1 MGIATIITRR
11 AFAHCAGPR
20 KRVSIVG
27 SGPSGF
33 YTAVHLLTRATEP
46 LHVTLW
52 ESLPTPFGLSRYGVA
67 PDHPE
72 VKNCEDRFTELANR
86 YHGEARPGEHSFEFV
101 GNMTVGQD
109 VALREL
115 LAAEDAVVLSYGCS
129 GDRRLGIK
137 GEEGTAGVFTSRQF
151 VNWYN
156 GHPHHA
162 QDTALN
168 GFDWTRVRRVGI
180 IGNGNVALDIA
191 RLLLTAREEDI
202 WGQTDINPH
211 ALQELQRAPL
221 QEVRL
226 IGRRDFLGSKFT
238 NKELRE
244 MWELERYGVRGH
256 IAPEHFTPEA
266 WTTLPLDRAMKRRID
281 MCQQYLLPFSARTS
295 KSAKKYPATAGDY
308 SKTWVCD
315 YLKSPLRIR
324 RDDKGAIRA
333 LTVCKNTLTPEN
345 KVVRHLDNQL
355 DYDVDVLIT
364 SLGYRGEPLP
374 EFATLGVAF
383 DGDRVS
389 NTRGHVLQM
398 DGSPIPGLF
407 TSGWIANGSR
417 GVIMTT
423 MMNSFAVGDEIL
435 QYLAQSPPKDRST
448 GVDLHGRTHTTWD
461 DWMQIDKVEKQRAAQ
476 GQPRC
481 KLLSV
486 GEMLEAAGCP
496 RDI

>member
-1 MGIATIITRR
+1 MGLATIIARR
-11 AFAHCAGPR
+11 AYGQCGRAR

-86 YHGEARPGEHSFEFV
+86 YHVAAQPGEHSFEFV
-101 GNMTVGQD
+101 GNITVGRD

-129 GDRRLGIK
+129 GDRRLGIE
-137 GEEGTAGVFTSRQF
+137 GEADTAGVFTSRQF

-156 GHPHHA
+156 GHPRHA
-162 QDTALN
+162 QDAALS
-168 GFDWTRVRRVGI
+168 GFDWARVRRVGI

-191 RLLLTAREEDI
+191 RLLLTAREEAL

-211 ALQELQRAPL
+211 ALQALRRAPL
-221 QEVRL
+221 EEVRL

-244 MWELERYGVRGH
+244 MWELERCGVRGH

-266 WTTLPLDRAMKRRID
+266 WAALPLDRATKRRID
-281 MCQQYLLPFSARTS
+281 MCQQYLLPYAARGS
-295 KSAKKYPATAGDY
+295 KSASKYPPPAEGY
-308 SKTWVCD
+308 SKAWVSD
-315 YLKSPLRIR
+315 YLKTPLYIR
-324 RDDKGAIRA
+324 RDGAGAISA
-333 LTVCKNTLTPEN
+333 LTVCKNSLTPEN
-345 KVVRHLDNQL
+345 KVVRHLDEQL
-355 DYDVDVLIT
+355 DYELDVLIT
-364 SLGYRGEPLP
+364 SLGYRGQPLP
-374 EFATLGVAF
+374 EFGALGVAF
-383 DGDRVS
+383 DADRVS
-389 NTRGHVLQM
+389 NSRGRVLRQ
-398 DGSPIPGLF
+398 DGSLIPGLF
-407 TSGWIANGSR
+407 ASGWIANGSR

-423 MMNSFAVGDEIL
+423 MMNSFAVGDEVL
-435 QYLAQSPPKDRST
+435 QYLAQSPPKDHSH
-448 GVDLHGRTHTTWD
+448 GIDLRDSTHTTWA
-461 DWMQIDKVEKQRAAQ
+461 DWIQIDKTEKQRAAR
-476 GQPRC
+476 GQPRQ

-486 GEMLEAAGCP
+486 AQMLEAARA
-496 RDI
+496 RDT